1 VPVRRVAWFSVSCWI
16 AYLLEPQLY
25 RNFRILGVTDFFLAF
40 RRPKKKKT
48 SRRLRSFERIFYYEN
63 LLPDPFQRIRR
74 VPCLSGLLFF
84 HLHRSQQRP
93 QRYQD
98 RRTANPAGRRRTTQE
113 AQVRSFPNI
122 ISHLQEQSLHFARV
136 GYLRL
141 SRPQQFFGREITS
154 LLLLLYRLS
163 LSRILSC
170 VCVICNSNLFF
181 DNIICKS
188 DAGKFRVAL

>member
-1 VPVRRVAWFSVSCWI
+1 MVFSSFYERVFWSGSFITRTFCRTRSRGSVEFPV
-16 AYLLEPQLY
+16 
-25 RNFRILGVTDFFLAF
+25 FLAF
-40 RRPKKKKT
+40 
-48 SRRLRSFERIFYYEN
+48 F
-63 LLPDPFQRIRR
+63 
-74 VPCLSGLLFF
+74 FF

-98 RRTANPAGRRRTTQE
+98 RRAENPAGRRRTTQE

-170 VCVICNSNLFF
+170 VCVCNLEFKLF
-181 DNIICKS
+181 
-188 DAGKFRVAL
+188 